1 MASTTARPSSS
12 EAEYFVSL
20 SLSCLEWKATGKSK
34 EERVT
39 QSTEPIPLPEASVTS
54 VYISHEF
61 GIVKHKTLDNDDL
74 SAWNDEHIIGDQ
86 FMTVGMPFLVDG
98 VSSAEWVENCG
109 ANRL

>member
-1 MASTTARPSSS
+1 MRWDFSHISPREVRQYA
-12 EAEYFVSL
+12 FQKIGSL
-20 SLSCLEWKATGKSK
+20 F
-34 EERVT
+34 RVLPAIIRHSFR
-39 QSTEPIPLPEASVTS
+39 QGPLPEASVTS
-54 VYISHEF
+54 VNISHEF

-109 ANRL
+109 TNCL